1 MSKKC
6 KWAFAK
12 KKQAIRSFVLLSWA
26 TLANHSH
33 SFFCHERLEQF
44 AHSRSFGMSDLS
56 NLLTVAHLSW
66 AIWANRSQ
74 SLIWSEQSELMSEW
88 VNMSEWA
95 MSKWTMSEWANFQ
108 PCLYNHFSINGW
120 DWLITNKEKSPDTVP
135 FFARNR
141 GFFSLPYV
149 YFVGTSN
156 HSYWLPRAFTLY

>member
-1 MSKKC
+1 MILVIFFERIPC
-6 KWAFAK
+6 FLWAK
-12 KKQAIRSFVLLSWA
+12 KANERLLKNKQAIRSFVLLSWA
-26 TLANHSH
+26 TLANHSRL
-33 SFFCHERLEQF
+33 FFCHERLEQF
-44 AHSRSFGMSDLS
+44 AHGRSFGMSDLS

-88 VNMSEWA
+88 ANMSEWA

-135 FFARNR
+135 YR
-141 GFFSLPYV
+141 GTYCM
-149 YFVGTSN
+149 Y
-156 HSYWLPRAFTLY
+156 